1 LHRGELLGGD
11 VVRNASDPAVGFI
24 TPIANMPAWLQPLT
38 LFNPVRHFVEVMRAV
53 MLKGS
58 GFGDVLPQLAA
69 LGGMGLSI
77 FGVAVLTLSRKLA

>member
-1 LHRGELLGGD
+1 
-11 VVRNASDPAVGFI
+11 
-24 TPIANMPAWLQPLT
+24 MPTWLQPLT